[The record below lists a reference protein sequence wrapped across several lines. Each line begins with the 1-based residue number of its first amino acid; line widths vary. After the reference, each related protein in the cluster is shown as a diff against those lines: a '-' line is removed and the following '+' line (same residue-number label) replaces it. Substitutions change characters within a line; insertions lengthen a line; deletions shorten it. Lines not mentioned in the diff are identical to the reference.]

1 MENANENV
9 VAVKYKDLMLA
20 KQKEYYQKNKEK
32 IREKARIKRLNI
44 SEEEKQKLREK

>member
-1 MENANENV
+1 MQDQQIRSHSPFV
-9 VAVKYKDLMLA
+9 IVAVKYKDLMLA

-44 SEEEKQKLREK
+44 SEEGK

>member
-20 KQKEYYQKNKEK
+20 KQKEYYQKNK
-32 IREKARIKRLNI
+32 
-44 SEEEKQKLREK
+44 

>member
-1 MENANENV
+1 MKNANENV

-20 KQKEYYQKNKEK
+20 KQKEYYQKIKEK